1 MDFVDLIKQILPFL
15 VTTLIGAVPVAAAA
29 WKAINNATARG
40 AKITTAIAVAT
51 KDNKL
56 TGDEINDIIDSFKG
70 DLEGAKNEIRSR
82 SMQP

>member
-1 MDFVDLIKQILPFL
+1 MDFADLIKQILPFL

-29 WKAINNATARG
+29 WKAVNNASARG

-51 KDNKL
+51 KDNTL

-70 DLEGAKNEIRSR
+70 NLVKAKDEIRNR
-82 SMQP
+82 SLK